1 MSTTLFA
8 RLGAL
13 FFAIWG
19 VFHVYVAWQ
28 ICTLALTQNGI
39 AQVRTLQLAAYM
51 LTIALF
57 AVVIALWR
65 NWRNDRLGYW
75 LNLWVVSWADIIWV
89 LVVVLPGYVPLARG
103 LIAPAFWLA
112 GHHAGATS
120 SRRSGVTPQAGL
132 AGGMVGAAALQRKR
146 PPGRRAG

>member
-39 AQVRTLQLAAYM
+39 AQGRTLQLAAYM

-103 LIAPAFWLA
+103 LIAPAFWLSGA
-112 GHHAGATS
+112 LCTTLAQRHH
-120 SRRSGVTPQAGL
+120 
-132 AGGMVGAAALQRKR
+132 VG
-146 PPGRRAG
+146 RA